1 MRELKT
7 KLISTRLT
15 VTLKVISFST
25 FLCKM
30 RFHDNGDHFM
40 MDKDSIFKNVSYH
53 EIRFENSKQ
62 NIDLDF
68 LHSKN
73 KLDQYLTF

>member
-40 MDKDSIFKNVSYH
+40 MDKDSIFKNVSYL

>member
-40 MDKDSIFKNVSYH
+40 MDKDSIFKYVSYH

>member
-53 EIRFENSKQ
+53 EIRFENLKQ

>member
-68 LHSKN
+68 LHSKTN
-73 KLDQYLTF
+73 WISI

>member
-30 RFHDNGDHFM
+30 RFHNNGDHFM

>member
-15 VTLKVISFST
+15 LTLKVISFST

>member
-25 FLCKM
+25 FLYKM